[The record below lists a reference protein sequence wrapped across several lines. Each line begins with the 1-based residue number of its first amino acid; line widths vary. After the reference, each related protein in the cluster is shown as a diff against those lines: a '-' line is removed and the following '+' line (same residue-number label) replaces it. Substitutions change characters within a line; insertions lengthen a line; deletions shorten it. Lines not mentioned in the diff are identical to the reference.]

1 MSCLRAALLL
11 LLALVPACASATPQ
25 QDLMD
30 PAIRIQFS
38 SLPVD
43 DQAKAEKFYTEVLGF
58 EVITDIPLGEYRWL
72 TVGSPAGVQGLELL
86 LEPMALPA
94 TQAYQKTLYDSGIA
108 WTTFMVDDI
117 DAVCTRLMEQGV
129 QFTRDPMEA
138 GTVKIAVFDDTCG
151 NLIQLTQQLEG

>member
-1 MSCLRAALLL
+1 M
-11 LLALVPACASATPQ
+11 
-25 QDLMD
+25 
-30 PAIRIQFS
+30 
-38 SLPVD
+38 
-43 DQAKAEKFYTEVLGF
+43 AEK
-58 EVITDIPLGEYRWL
+58 
-72 TVGSPAGVQGLELL
+72 GLELL

-129 QFTRDPMEA
+129 HFTRDPMDA